1 MNQVDDPRPSHTFL
15 PEPLR
20 VGAAGGFLRF
30 AQGYWEGSPGNAPK
44 LTAAAIGVLLVMNL
58 SVSIALNNWHRWFF
72 DMLERRDGHM
82 LLTAIAVVP
91 GLIILGAACAV
102 AMVKCSMTLQL
113 NWRRWVTDQLIT
125 AWSGRPVSDTNFR
138 PGEDHGSTGYRI
150 VQDVRLALDPI
161 VDLTIG
167 FCNAFIQGVTFIV
180 ILVVVGGSA
189 SVSVFGWEITI
200 PGYLAI
206 AALVYAF
213 TASTAMYF
221 LGKPLVSSVA
231 DKNEAES
238 QFLFEM
244 TSTAESTGK
253 NRRPSPTEQSFEV
266 VKMSFQKTVDRWK
279 HVISQHCRLTWLINS
294 NGFFTPIIP
303 LLLAAPKYIDGKLTL
318 GAVIQI
324 AAAFTIVLG
333 VLNWFTDNYIR
344 LAEWSASAKRVDELR
359 LTLNASM
366 RSVAPE

>member
-1 MNQVDDPRPSHTFL
+1 MQQKDDPPAPRTFL
-15 PEPLR
+15 PEPQR
-20 VGAAGGFLRF
+20 VGSARGFLRF
-30 AQGYWEGSPGNAPK
+30 AYGYWAGSTGRTART
-44 LTAAAIGVLLVMNL
+44 TAAAIGVLLAMNL

-82 LLTAIAVVP
+82 LLTAVAVVP
-91 GLIILGAACAV
+91 GLILLGAACAV
-102 AMVKCSMTLQL
+102 AMVKCSMSLQL
-113 NWRRWVTDQLIT
+113 SWRQWVTEQLIS
-125 AWSGRPVSDTNFR
+125 AWSGRPISDTNFR

-167 FCNAFIQGVTFIV
+167 FCNALIQGVTFIA
-180 ILVVVGGSA
+180 ILVVVGGSVSI
-189 SVSVFGWEITI
+189 SVLGREVTI

-206 AALVYAF
+206 TALLYAF

-244 TSTAESTGK
+244 TSVAESTIRKG
-253 NRRPSPTEQSFEV
+253 RPDATEHSFQV
-266 VKMSFQKTVDRWK
+266 MRMSFQKSVDRWK
-279 HVISQHCRLTWLINS
+279 GVIRQHCRLTWLINS
-294 NGFFTPIIP
+294 NSFFTPIIP

-359 LTLNASM
+359 LTLGRPSQVF
-366 RSVAPE
+366 RDT